1 MKYKSLLCGFVLAA
15 CGSGTQSPGTGQ
27 TLGPAGEPTP
37 GAASPAP
44 EPTPAAKPDPALGF
58 RLQHSNPGGMW
69 LPQQMTLPTHAETF
83 KNMGV
88 AIDPRT
94 LADPLVAPL
103 AAIVSVGGCT
113 ASFVSPEGL
122 VVTNHHCVVGALQI
136 NTNKKLNQN
145 LVEDGFLARTRA
157 EEKSAG
163 PAQRVLIAQAFKD
176 VTKDMRDGLDK
187 IKDPV
192 ARKEE
197 SEKRQNALLAA
208 CEKDRPGIRCSVRPY
223 FGGGMYIQ
231 TESLEIRDVRL
242 VYAPA
247 RSVGEY
253 GGEKDNWRWPRHTG
267 DWSFYRAYVGK
278 DGKPADYSPDNV
290 PFRPKHYLRVS
301 TAGVKAGDFVMV
313 AGYPGSTIRTRTA
326 SDIHHQVEWSL
337 PYRIAF
343 AKERYAIA
351 EAHIADESETGTK
364 AVVMKQRTQNGMAK
378 DEGVLAGL
386 TTGNLLAQKDE
397 LDKRIKEWAAQP
409 GHEAFKQAIDKLEQ
423 IGSDARRTARVDF
436 DRQSAFSGSRLL
448 SGALFLIRWADERAK
463 KNEDREPGFQERD
476 LKQALAGQKQFART
490 YDRKLDR
497 ATLRLGLVRALQLPE
512 AERPWLASLL
522 GVNKNA
528 KIDEPMIDKTI
539 DGWYTGSQ
547 LEDEKLRVTLL
558 ESGTMAQLKASKDP
572 FIKAALRIWPVV
584 KAEEKKTDARS
595 GELLLVTPYYIEAM
609 REVLG
614 GHLAPDANSS
624 LRVTY
629 GTIKSLRPESKDPAD
644 WPFTTASQILQK
656 DTGKDPFDS
665 PKKLLDAIKQKK
677 YGAYADRMLGGEL
690 PINILSDLDITGGN
704 SGSPTLN
711 DKGELIGLAFDGN
724 IEGVASDVVFN
735 PATTRTITV
744 DARYMIWTMDLLD
757 GADHLIKEMGLTPR
771 L

>member
-1 MKYKSLLCGFVLAA
+1 MKHKALLGGLILAA
-15 CGSGTQSPGTGQ
+15 CGSGTQGPGTGQ
-27 TLGPAGEPTP
+27 TI
-37 GAASPAP
+37 GAAPEPAPAP
-44 EPTPAAKPDPALGF
+44 EAPAAPAPTAAPDPALGF

-69 LPQQMTLPTHAETF
+69 LPQQMTLPAHAETF

-88 AIDPRT
+88 AIDPKN

-103 AAIVSVGGCT
+103 AAVVSIGGCT
-113 ASFVSPEGL
+113 ASFVSPDGL
-122 VVTNHHCVVGALQI
+122 IVTNHHCVVGALQI

-145 LVEDGFLARTRA
+145 LVEDGFLAKTRA

-163 PAQRVLIAQAFKD
+163 PAQRVTIAQAFKD
-176 VTKDMRDGLDK
+176 VTKDMRDGLEK

-197 SEKRQNALLAA
+197 SEKRLTALLAA
-208 CEKDRPGIRCSVRPY
+208 CEKDRPSIRCSIRPY

-231 TESLEIRDVRL
+231 TESVELRDVRL

-253 GGEKDNWRWPRHTG
+253 GGEKDNWNWPRHTG
-267 DWSFYRAYVGK
+267 DFSFYRAYVGK
-278 DGKPADYSPDNV
+278 DGKPADYAADNV

-301 TAGVKAGDFVMV
+301 TAGLKPGDFVMV

-337 PYRIAF
+337 PYRIQF

-364 AVVMKQRTQNGMAK
+364 ATVMKQRTQNGLAK
-378 DEGVLAGL
+378 DQGVLAGL
-386 TTGNLLAQKDE
+386 SKGNLLAQKDA
-397 LDKRIKEWAAQP
+397 LDKKIKEWAAQP
-409 GHEAFKQAIDKLEQ
+409 GREAHKQAIDKLEQ
-423 IGSDARRTARVDF
+423 LGSEARRTARVAF
-436 DRQSAFSGSRLL
+436 DRQSAFGGSRLL
-448 SGALFLIRWADERAK
+448 ASALFFTQWADERTK
-463 KNEDREPGFQERD
+463 KNEDREPGFQDRD

-490 YDRKLDR
+490 YDRTLDR
-497 ATLRLGLVRALQLPE
+497 ASFRLGLVRAMQLAE
-512 AERPWLASLL
+512 AERPWLAALL
-522 GVNKNA
+522 GVKKNT
-528 KIDEPMIDKTI
+528 KIDEALIDKTL
-539 DGWYTGSQ
+539 DAWYAGTQ
-547 LEDEKLRVTLL
+547 VEDEKLRVALL
-558 ESGTMAQLKASKDP
+558 ESGTLAQLKASKDP
-572 FIKAALRIWPVV
+572 FIKAAQRVWPVV
-584 KAEEKKTDARS
+584 KAEEKKSDARS
-595 GELLLVTPYYIEAM
+595 GELLLVTPAYIEAM

-614 GHLAPDANSS
+614 GHLAPDANAS

-629 GTIKSLRPESKDPAD
+629 GTIKSFKPESREQAD
-644 WPFTTASQILQK
+644 WPFTLASQIPLK
-656 DTGKDPFDS
+656 DTGKEPFNA
-665 PKKLLDAIKQKK
+665 PKKLLNAIKQKN
-677 YGAYADRMLGGEL
+677 YGTYADPKLGGEL
-690 PINILSDLDITGGN
+690 PINFLSDLDITGGN

-711 DKGELIGLAFDGN
+711 DKGELVGLAFDGN

-735 PATTRTITV
+735 PATTRTISV

-757 GADHLIKEMGLTPR
+757 GGDHLIKEMGLTPQ